1 MAYTVEYSK
10 EAARDLVHMPRDIA
24 DLVRDKINILAQ
36 DPFAPN
42 NNATKLQGREGYR
55 LRLGDWRIIYTV
67 DQKRVVVLVVKIG
80 VRGGIYK

>member
-1 MAYTVEYSK
+1 
-10 EAARDLVHMPRDIA
+10 MPRDIA